1 MRLFLRVS
9 NDSFTT
15 ILYARI
21 FQMSFHAHSD
31 EVGFF
36 GDDAGD
42 SSKMRLEGRFSVGI
56 FYCFYDLLDAVW
68 FDCCRVHDI
77 RSMIGFS

>member
-9 NDSFTT
+9 DDGFTT

-21 FQMSFHAHSD
+21 FQMSFHSHLNGF
-31 EVGFF
+31 GFF

-42 SSKMRLEGRFSVGI
+42 SSKMRLEGRFFG
-56 FYCFYDLLDAVW
+56 
-68 FDCCRVHDI
+68 
-77 RSMIGFS
+77 